1 MKVVLQRGWHEKCRT
16 PTRYAHWY
24 LTDLNTTTT
33 MISLASCLLAFV
45 TATTTTRA
53 VAPLDTTLPNA
64 TLPAA
69 DATASDS
76 TVLDSVVSH
85 AVSPASVMFAPTLL
99 GERLA
104 SADTTVHKR
113 RKAVVLSDAAILRLR
128 IHRYAS
134 YTVIPLFALQAIA
147 GNQLLQADNGGVE
160 RPGWAKGAHSFG
172 AAAIGTVFAVNT
184 ITGVWS
190 LYDQRANTDGRTLR
204 WVHSILM
211 LASDAGFTYTGITLA
226 EDAKRSSSNRDQHRN
241 WAYAS
246 IGTALVGYGIMYF
259 GNR

>member
-1 MKVVLQRGWHEKCRT
+1 
-16 PTRYAHWY
+16 
-24 LTDLNTTTT
+24 
-33 MISLASCLLAFV
+33 MISLASFLLALV
-45 TATTTTRA
+45 AASATTHGL
-53 VAPLDTTLPNA
+53 APLDTTPLHA
-64 TLPAA
+64 KSSVA
-69 DATASDS
+69 DTGAPDSAASDS
-76 TVLDSVVSH
+76 LGSH
-85 AVSPASVMFAPTLL
+85 TIAPVSVMFAPTLL
-99 GERLA
+99 AASLA
-104 SADTTVHKR
+104 NEDTVVHKR
-113 RKAVVLSDAAILRLR
+113 RRAVVMSDAAILRLR

-160 RPGWAKGAHSFG
+160 RPAGWKGAHSLG

-190 LYDQRANTDGRTLR
+190 LYDQRANTDGRTRR

-226 EDAKRSSSNRDQHRN
+226 HDAKFSSSNRDTHRN

-246 IGTALVGYGIMYF
+246 MGTALVGYGIMYF

>member
-1 MKVVLQRGWHEKCRT
+1 MF
-16 PTRYAHWY
+16 
-24 LTDLNTTTT
+24 
-33 MISLASCLLAFV
+33 SLASFLLALA
-45 TATTTTRA
+45 TATTTQGL
-53 VAPLDTTLPNA
+53 APLDTTSLTAAVVAA
-64 TLPAA
+64 TDSAA
-69 DATASDS
+69 
-76 TVLDSVVSH
+76 VDSVVSRQ
-85 AVSPASVMFAPTLL
+85 VSPASVMFAPTLL

-104 SADTTVHKR
+104 GEDTVHRR

-147 GNQLLQADNGGVE
+147 GNQLLQADNGGQE

-190 LYDQRANTDGRTLR
+190 LYDQRDNTDGRTLR

-226 EDAKRSSSNRDQHRN
+226 DEAKRSSSNRDQHRN